1 MFAGSNVL
9 HSCSCNQESYHEQRL
24 AMTERCK
31 YERQLNMKDSWRPHL
46 EIPAL
51 AACDFRGFSN
61 ICSELL
67 NSIST
72 ERNNY
77 IQFECIQ
84 GHHGATFTDV
94 SSPRK
99 GTRKGPKTKQAMYNL
114 YQTNAVSATVFKNE
128 SFVLILSNIKQTVF
142 VNKLII
148 TLFFC

>member
-72 ERNNY
+72 ERNKFNLNVY
-77 IQFECIQ
+77 KDTTGQPLQTFLPQERAQERAQRPSRQSTICIKPMPSVPQ
-84 GHHGATFTDV
+84 Y
-94 SSPRK
+94 S
-99 GTRKGPKTKQAMYNL
+99 KTK
-114 YQTNAVSATVFKNE
+114 
-128 SFVLILSNIKQTVF
+128 VLS
-142 VNKLII
+142 
-148 TLFFC
+148 